1 MLHLVFIL
9 LPCRRSRRGGPLL
22 WDFCDPSGVNAST
35 AARCRYQAPV
45 VDLPVQTGCSDRS
58 RRLLYLYGWIFAGLS
73 GRVVDTK
80 ADVAARTDAP
90 TARTA
95 IGGFIKLR
103 NKRCATHERL
113 EHSSNDFDNIESH
126 KTHCATAAAKSP
138 PSRAGGTGLPAFP
151 HAVAVPHTSNSSA
164 RRVTRP

>member
-73 GRVVDTK
+73 GRIVDTK

-95 IGGFIKLR
+95 IGGFITLR
-103 NKRCATHERL
+103 NKLYATRDLLNEVR
-113 EHSSNDFDNIESH
+113 
-126 KTHCATAAAKSP
+126 TAYNNFKPSKLTVQQPAPKSP
-138 PSRAGGTGLPAFP
+138 PSCSRNAATAFP
-151 HAVAVPHTSNSSA
+151 HAVAVLHTSNSIA
-164 RRVTRP
+164 RCT

>member
-1 MLHLVFIL
+1 M
-9 LPCRRSRRGGPLL
+9 
-22 WDFCDPSGVNAST
+22 VNAAT
-35 AARCRYQAPV
+35 RLPRPAKVPDQAPV

-95 IGGFIKLR
+95 IGGFSTLR
-103 NKRCATHERL
+103 NKLCATTRPNERSQQL
-113 EHSSNDFDNIESH
+113 TTTS
-126 KTHCATAAAKSP
+126 SP
-138 PSRAGGTGLPAFP
+138 PKTTVQHWQAQRRFNGEANTDDKAKNISGGALQSRHF
-151 HAVAVPHTSNSSA
+151 
-164 RRVTRP
+164 